1 MIFSAYLPH
10 GACTTGGDSE
20 SAILISKRIRE
31 NRRELQR
38 PETYFPV
45 MKKVLPE
52 LIDISREDASSGWDG
67 YAAEPIGIETF
78 LHAISFAQ
86 SLLDTVP
93 PPTVGAEPDAGR
105 PLRCS
110 RQHHQWYR
118 SKNRVLSVSISP
130 DGDLHYAAL
139 IGPNQSYGTE
149 KFLGDVPKTIL
160 DLIRRVRA
168 A

>member
-93 PPTVGAEPDAGR
+93 PPTVGAEPDGNITFE
-105 PLRCS
+105 
-110 RQHHQWYR
+110 WYR

>member
-10 GACTTGGDSE
+10 AACTTGGDSE

-93 PPTVGAEPDAGR
+93 PPTVGAEPDGNITFE
-105 PLRCS
+105 
-110 RQHHQWYR
+110 WYR